1 MLTSPLTLAT
11 AILAVDFI
19 YSFQSHAPNSRKYD
33 IFLPIGTTFPLTM
46 SSTTDNQ
53 LQTFEDELE
62 SAKIGLMRLCTSDSK
77 ASLDDVQRKVRGLE
91 DLAERYGIGQ
101 GSSHS
106 GLLSGEW
113 ELVYS
118 PDDITRASPF
128 FWAFEKAFPEQSDQI
143 FSITDAIP
151 ASLKEVGP
159 AVQIIDMDEKTFISR
174 VKVATLGGIATSQ
187 MTTRATILGVEGLE
201 GLRLKVE
208 STKPEN
214 STVLKKLGPLGG
226 FVNSNSPPFP
236 SGEALELVRE
246 GSSEVV
252 MKTTFCDES
261 LRISSNADSPRG
273 VFIWKRTSFGDGF
286 EI

>member
-11 AILAVDFI
+11 VILAVDFI

-113 ELVYS
+113 WVLRIAFECWKKKRTNCSCSFFLSHLSSNTNYRELVYS
-118 PDDITRASPF
+118 PDDITRGN
-128 FWAFEKAFPEQSDQI
+128 
-143 FSITDAIP
+143 SI
-151 ASLKEVGP
+151 
-159 AVQIIDMDEKTFISR
+159 IILLCQVVPTFNI
-174 VKVATLGGIATSQ
+174 VAY
-187 MTTRATILGVEGLE
+187 
-201 GLRLKVE
+201 
-208 STKPEN
+208 
-214 STVLKKLGPLGG
+214 
-226 FVNSNSPPFP
+226 
-236 SGEALELVRE
+236 
-246 GSSEVV
+246 
-252 MKTTFCDES
+252 
-261 LRISSNADSPRG
+261 
-273 VFIWKRTSFGDGF
+273 
-286 EI
+286 